1 MDENFIYWG
10 LFLEDIE
17 REKLISF
24 FKEKY
29 DVLKNKNINIYL
41 NHCTLFFKT
50 DYKENKDIY
59 NSLKREFESNLSNF
73 SKKYPIKITK
83 IGWSD
88 KACAFGCEVSLPC
101 VNKQPHI
108 TICTFNNSKPF
119 ESNNIVHWEELEPFF
134 VMGTLD
140 KEAFKQIL

>member
-17 REKLISF
+17 KEKLVSF
-24 FKEKY
+24 LKDKY

-41 NHCTLFFKT
+41 DHCTLFFKT

-59 NSLKREFESNLSNF
+59 YFLKREFESSF
-73 SKKYPIKITK
+73 FKKYPVKITK
-83 IGWSD
+83 IGWND

-119 ESNNIVHWEELEPFF
+119 ESNNIVYWEELEPFF
-134 VMGTLD
+134 VMGTLN
-140 KEAFKQIL
+140 KFCKK

>member
-17 REKLISF
+17 KEKLISF
-24 FKEKY
+24 LKEKY
-29 DVLKNKNINIYL
+29 GVLKNKDINIYL
-41 NHCTLFFKT
+41 DHCTLFFKT

-59 NSLKREFESNLSNF
+59 HFLKKEFEDNF

-88 KACAFGCEVSLPC
+88 KVCAFGCEVSLPC

-108 TICTFNNSKPF
+108 TICTFGNAKPV
-119 ESNNIVHWEELEPFF
+119 ESNNIIYWEELESF
-134 VMGTLD
+134 VIVGTLN
-140 KEAFKQIL
+140 KFCKK